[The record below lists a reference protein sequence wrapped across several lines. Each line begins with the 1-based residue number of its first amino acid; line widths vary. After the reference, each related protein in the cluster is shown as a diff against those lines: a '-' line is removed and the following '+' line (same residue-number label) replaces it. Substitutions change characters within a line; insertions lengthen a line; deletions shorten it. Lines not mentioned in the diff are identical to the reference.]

1 MTISREKTA
10 DGPPS
15 LADGSTPRRPSG
27 TQVRRSR
34 RKRSRMRGSTLLSIG
49 VALLIFTVAWSFIIV
64 PGLFDAAAGDGG
76 GSGGSDLGGPGG
88 EDDGFGL
95 DEGTAI
101 LEGRIGFMGLLD
113 IILLGEGS
121 DTDLDFLNI
130 TREDFDL
137 VWRDFEITENG
148 LVEPSTG
155 QPLFGDDA
163 GGSGGEAAP
172 ALQGFDDPIGPEAR
186 DYQVMNAIVNGTVTA
201 RYMGETSLEGRTVRT
216 YRVDLRD
223 ASIDMQDLSFAGLPG
238 SDGLGDTSGD
248 GDGAMDGGAAGDFFS
263 EDTELLYDETSTY
276 YIDVETA
283 IPLDLETD
291 LEVSMVF
298 PDSSLML
305 VTEGEEVTTTHGEI
319 WVPHPTIP
327 GAYESIDVTIETHL
341 VTRLAETDDTIAVF
355 ESWVVYYDNA
365 TGEPL
370 PDQNQPE
377 REIYAVDRGTSRYLP
392 GYGNSERR
400 GYHGFPIGSAERRAY
415 PLWDA
420 MANDIFDADFV
431 AEDVIGGRQV
441 FIYDQVAEDVVVEG
455 PNMVL
460 PVYRHPGLV
469 YMYDSNT
476 RYTIDAATSLLL
488 DLEVEATVLLASPG
502 PVLGVSL
509 PVTSFSFSFD
519 DDFTEMMLG
528 IADLYENVLLP
539 MSNEEVPVFAMSLS
553 FTPEMTGLLV
563 EVATFV
569 ETLDD
574 TFNLWIPIA
583 LVSVGA
589 SLVILGLY
597 RARRS
602 KADPEEMPRSGAK
615 RDIGTPSDRV
625 VR

>member
-1 MTISREKTA
+1 MKGRSI
-10 DGPPS
+10 
-15 LADGSTPRRPSG
+15 LA
-27 TQVRRSR
+27 
-34 RKRSRMRGSTLLSIG
+34 MG
-49 VALLIFTVAWSFIIV
+49 VALLIFTATWSIIIV
-64 PGLFDAAAGDGG
+64 PGLFDAAAGEGG
-76 GSGGSDLGGPGG
+76 GTGGSDAGGPGG
-88 EDDGFGL
+88 GDGGLGL

-113 IILLGEGS
+113 SLLLGEGS
-121 DTDLDFLNI
+121 DAAFDFLNI
-130 TREDFDL
+130 TMEDLDL
-137 VWRDFEITENG
+137 VWRDFQITEGG
-148 LVEPSTG
+148 LVDATTG
-155 QPLFGDDA
+155 QPLFGDDV
-163 GGSGGEAAP
+163 GGSGGESAP
-172 ALQGFDDPIGPEAR
+172 ALQGLEDPIGPEAR
-186 DYQVMNAIVNGTVTA
+186 DYQVMNAIINGTVTA
-201 RYMGETSLEGRTVRT
+201 RYRGETSVEGRTVRT
-216 YRVDLRD
+216 YQVAVQD
-223 ASIDMQDLSFAGLPG
+223 APIGMQDLSFAGLPG
-238 SDGLGDTSGD
+238 SDGLGDTSAEEEGNM
-248 GDGAMDGGAAGDFFS
+248 AGGAAGDFFS
-263 EDTELLYDETSTY
+263 EDTELLYDEMSTY

-305 VTEGEEVTTTHGEI
+305 VTEGEEVTTTHGEL

-327 GAYESIDVTIETHL
+327 GAYDSIDVTIETHL
-341 VTRLAETDDTIAVF
+341 VTRLAETDETIAVF

-370 PDQNQPE
+370 PEQYQPD
-377 REIYAVDRGTSRYLP
+377 REIYAVDRGTSLYIP

-420 MANDIFDADFV
+420 MANAILDAEFV
-431 AEDVIGGRQV
+431 SEDVVGGRQV

-469 YMYDSNT
+469 YMYDSST

-488 DLEVEATVLLASPG
+488 DLEVEASVLLAPPG
-502 PVLGVSL
+502 PVMGVSL
-509 PVTSFSFSFD
+509 PVTSFYFSFD

-528 IADLYENVLLP
+528 ISDLYENVLLP
-539 MSNEEVPVFAMSLS
+539 MSNEEVPVFGMSLS

-583 LVSVGA
+583 LVAAGA
-589 SLVILGLY
+589 ALVLLGLH
-597 RARRS
+597 RIRRHS
-602 KADPEEMPRSGAK
+602 ADPEEMPRSRAK
-615 RDIGTPSDRV
+615 RDIGTSSDRV
-625 VR
+625 DR